1 MKSIQTCRGYKK
13 YEFQIFHSY
22 FLIRMIDKF
31 LLVNSGVRIIETSPL
46 NTNFFVTGLV
56 RYVMKIDFSI
66 YNEPHNW
73 WRSVNYERL

>member
-1 MKSIQTCRGYKK
+1 
-13 YEFQIFHSY
+13 
-22 FLIRMIDKF
+22 MIDKF
-31 LLVNSGVRIIETSPL
+31 LLVNSGLRIMETSPL

-56 RYVMKIDFSI
+56 SSVSKMDFSI